1 MKIFENFDLKAY
13 NSYHVHATCKRAFM
27 PQTENDFV
35 DIYRNYPTDSEKII
49 LGGGY
54 NVILSKAFYEN
65 DFILIGE
72 TFSAIDFQDNGLIEA
87 ESGLDLKALSELAL
101 ENSLTG
107 VEIFYDIPS
116 SLGGAVVMN
125 AGAGGEDIKDVLLKV
140 RFLDL
145 QDLQIKEMLKEQM
158 DFEYRNSYFQRNKEN
173 IILKAWL
180 QLRKGDPV
188 LIKTKMEE
196 TKAARWAKQPKDL
209 PNAGS
214 VFKRPKGHY
223 VGPMIE
229 GLGLKGF
236 AVGGAKISEKHAGF
250 IVNFNNATGEDILK
264 LIHDVKERVWDK
276 FGVELEIEQRI
287 I

>member
-1 MKIFENFDLKAY
+1 MKIFEAFNLTRY
-13 NSYHVHATCKRAFM
+13 NSYHIHARCKRAFL
-27 PQTENDFV
+27 PQTENDFAN
-35 DIYRNYPTDSEKII
+35 IYRNYPTESEKII

-54 NVILSKAFYEN
+54 NVILSKDYYEN

-72 TFSAIDFQDNGLIEA
+72 SFSAIEFHENGIIEA
-87 ESGLDLKALSELAL
+87 ESGLDLKALSEMAL

-140 RFLDL
+140 RYLDL
-145 QDLQIKEMLKEQM
+145 EDLLIKEIKKEDM
-158 DFEYRNSYFQRNKEN
+158 AFEYRNSYFQRNPNN
-173 IILKAWL
+173 IILKAWI
-180 QLRKGDPV
+180 QLKKGDPV
-188 LIKTKMEE
+188 LIKNKMDE
-196 TKAARWAKQPKDL
+196 TKAARWAKQPKDF

-229 GLGLKGF
+229 GLGLKGY
-236 AVGGAKISEKHAGF
+236 AIGGAKISEKHAGF
-250 IVNFNNATGEDILK
+250 IVNFDNASGQDILN
-264 LIHDVKERVWDK
+264 LIQDVQQKVLDK
-276 FGVELEIEQRI
+276 FGVDLEIEQRI